1 MRLVRA
7 IGWVT
12 GALVLGTGSL
22 AAGAWLGPAGGGPGI
37 ALLGI
42 IGALWM
48 TDRAER
54 VW

>member
-1 MRLVRA
+1 MRLLRA
-7 IGWVT
+7 TGWVM
-12 GALVLGTGSL
+12 GGLVLGTGSL
-22 AAGAWLGPAGGGPGI
+22 VAGAWLGLSGGGPGV
-37 ALLGI
+37 ALLGS